1 MRIAA
6 PRSGG
11 VHQPA
16 DLLLMRSACPPRCPL
31 QSPGIPASK
40 HTRRQVPRSRLP
52 FRAAPTC
59 NPHSACCQP
68 VPNCPRL
75 RALALFG
82 RRPLQ
87 RVVSLVIPATKNLV
101 WGFGSQVENSGHGF
115 FLPPISLFD
124 LKAHFFAPTRCL
136 QPLSCAGA
144 VKVGRRGE
152 ISSCPGDARPRLDS
166 SKHDSTLVVVG
177 MTMSRG
183 ARLRRTD
190 NRAATLYSV
199 GHNDPNHD
207 AVLRIG
213 SEAPRRRAHS
223 AQRHESHGFCGTPP
237 PRTVIGDPSWWCG
250 SGRNRQAIGDVHSML
265 VFVTLG
271 A

>member
-1 MRIAA
+1 MLLH
-6 PRSGG
+6 S
-11 VHQPA
+11 A
-16 DLLLMRSACPPRCPL
+16 DLLCGRHQGGVVLAFRPP
-31 QSPGIPASK
+31 
-40 HTRRQVPRSRLP
+40 SRLS
-52 FRAAPTC
+52 ADI
-59 NPHSACCQP
+59 NPHSARCQP
-68 VPNCPRL
+68 LPNCPRL
-75 RALALFG
+75 RALALFQ
-82 RRPLQ
+82 RRPPE
-87 RVVSLVIPATKNLV
+87 RVVRSSWPASENLV